1 MKKIVLVIGG
11 FRQCHTYLQNDA
23 NIKFI
28 WLLPKDAFVVHDD
41 KRKSYAT
48 LVYDDSLT
56 TQEIINLVKGIN
68 HTNKI
73 DYVAVFHDKFQLLGI
88 DIANALNLHVFCN
101 LSKDTHKKCF
111 DKNYMRECMQK
122 ANFPNVIFK
131 QINNKEDL
139 INFMAENKNKCEKF
153 ILKPV
158 SGTGSEG
165 IKRIDK
171 ELDIDKIAINGT
183 HIIEE
188 YFEGDEYSV
197 ECMSYKKQH
206 KLIALTKK
214 EICPI
219 TYVEKGHSVPANVD
233 GSIMDLVNTY
243 MINFL
248 NMIGIENGPTHSE
261 IKIHNKQIKVI
272 ETHTRLGGDKINEL
286 ISNSYNLDIVKLSSD
301 LTFMHDANY
310 EGIIQE
316 QFDKIDYKTHCKKIT
331 SIAFKFP
338 QKYGK
343 ILNIKGLDKVKQSL
357 GYVSHGL
364 IKEIGEQ
371 CEKVKHSFDRLCYCI
386 CEADNLEEAQKRAK
400 DALNEIE
407 YIINEE

>member
-1 MKKIVLVIGG
+1 MKKTVLVIGG

-23 NIKFI
+23 SITFI
-28 WLLPKDAFVVHDD
+28 WILPKSAFVIDDD
-41 KRKSYAT
+41 KRKSHSII
-48 LVYDDSLT
+48 VYDDILT
-56 TQEIINLVKGIN
+56 TQEIINLVKGIH

-73 DYVAVFHDKFQLLGI
+73 DYIAVFHDSFQLLGI
-88 DIANALNLHVFCN
+88 DIANELNLNVFCN

-122 ANFPNVIFK
+122 ANHSSVIFK
-131 QINNKEDL
+131 QINNKEDF
-139 INFMAENKNKCEKF
+139 INFMAEHKNQCEKF
-153 ILKPV
+153 ILKPL
-158 SGTGSEG
+158 SGTGSDG
-165 IKRIDK
+165 IKIIERSVNIDII
-171 ELDIDKIAINGT
+171 EINGP

-197 ECMSYKKQH
+197 ECMSYKKHH
-206 KLIALTKK
+206 KLITLTKK

-219 TYVEKGHSVPANVD
+219 TYVEKGHSVPATVD
-233 GSIMDLVNTY
+233 AIIMDLVNEY

-248 NMIGIENGPTHSE
+248 DMIGIENGPTHTE

-272 ETHTRLGGDKINEL
+272 ETHTRLGGDRINEL
-286 ISNSYNLDIVKLSSD
+286 ILNSYNLDIVKLSSD

-310 EGIIQE
+310 QIIIQE
-316 QFDKIDYKTHCKKIT
+316 QFDKIDYKTNCKQVT

-343 ILNIKGLDKVKQSL
+343 ISDIKGLDKVKQSL
-357 GYVSHGL
+357 GYVAHGL
-364 IKEIGEQ
+364 IKEIGQQSQE
-371 CEKVKHSFDRLCYCI
+371 VRHSFDRLCYCI
-386 CEADNLEEAQKRAK
+386 CKADNLHESQKRAQ

-407 YIINEE
+407 YIINET